1 MRYRRVTYW
10 IVSAIL
16 FLLNCQAQ
24 TGDWQAVQ
32 DIPPGSLISV
42 KTQFGSKRCAFQIA
56 GDTELYCD
64 VVTFHRQ
71 SIRRVRLE
79 HPNASAVLGA
89 VVGTGIGIGV
99 GVAVTNNS
107 RDAETRVYDPAAY
120 GILGG
125 IVLGMIMHRIPVVH
139 GKVVYQR

>member
-1 MRYRRVTYW
+1 MRYRSVACSLL
-10 IVSAIL
+10 SALL
-16 FLLNCQAQ
+16 FLSKCQAQ

-32 DIPPGSLISV
+32 AIPPDSLISV
-42 KTQFGSKRCAFQIA
+42 KTQFGTRRCAFQIA

-64 VVTFHRQ
+64 SGTFHRQ

-79 HPNASAVLGA
+79 QPNASAVLGA
-89 VVGTGIGIGV
+89 AIGTGIGIGV
-99 GVAVTNNS
+99 GVATTRVS
-107 RDAETRVYDPAAY
+107 RDAETRVYGPAAL

-125 IVLGMIMHRIPVVH
+125 IVLGIIMHRIPVVH

>member
-1 MRYRRVTYW
+1 MRYRSVTCSLL
-10 IVSAIL
+10 SAFFFIS
-16 FLLNCQAQ
+16 NCQAQ

-32 DIPPGSLISV
+32 AIPPGFLISV
-42 KTQFGSKRCAFQIA
+42 KTQFGSKRCTFQVA

-64 VVTFHRQ
+64 AGTFHRQ

-89 VVGTGIGIGV
+89 AIGTGFGVGIGV
-99 GVAVTNNS
+99 ATTRRS
-107 RDAETRVYDPAAY
+107 RDAETRVYGPASL

-125 IVLGMIMHRIPVVH
+125 IVLGMIMHSIPVVH
-139 GKVVYQR
+139 GKIVYQR